1 MFGIK
6 KGALAVGLIGSLS
19 VGNSIDSLAASVPP
33 PMKRTIYMAA
43 IEPKGSANV
52 EKETFPKAPLPAGG
66 GYGLKA
72 PDKEGKWEVETYAW
86 LPGSITVYQGDEV
99 TLQVAGI
106 NGITV
111 YQGDEVTLQVAGI
124 NGAEHA
130 VSIEGYGLKYV
141 VKRGEITTV
150 SFKANKAGIFEIICH
165 THRPS
170 MTGQLIV
177 LVRPQK

>member
-1 MFGIK
+1 MFRIRG
-6 KGALAVGLIGSLS
+6 GALVAIFMG
-19 VGNSIDSLAASVPP
+19 SLAAGNSTDRSAASAPP

-52 EKETFPKAPLPAGG
+52 EKEKFPEAPLPAGG

-72 PDKEGKWEVETYAW
+72 PDKDGKWEVAAYAW
-86 LPGSITVYQGDEV
+86 LPGSITVYE
-99 TLQVAGI
+99 
-106 NGITV
+106 
-111 YQGDEVTLQVAGI
+111 GDEVTLQVAGI

-130 VSIEGYGLKYV
+130 VTIEGYALKYA

-150 SFKANKAGIFEIICH
+150 SFKADKPGIFEIICH
-165 THRPS
+165 NHRPS

-177 LVRPQK
+177 LPRSE

>member
-6 KGALAVGLIGSLS
+6 QGVLAASLMASLAVG
-19 VGNSIDSLAASVPP
+19 NAADSSAASVPP
-33 PMKRTIYMAA
+33 PVKRTIYMAA

-52 EKETFPKAPLPAGG
+52 EKETFPKVPLPAGG

-99 TLQVAGI
+99 SLQV
-106 NGITV
+106 V
-111 YQGDEVTLQVAGI
+111 GI

-130 VSIEGYGLKYV
+130 VSIEGYALKYA

-177 LVRPQK
+177 LPRSK

>member
-1 MFGIK
+1 MFSIK
-6 KGALAVGLIGSLS
+6 KSALAAGLMAGLS
-19 VGNSIDSLAASVPP
+19 AGNAINSLAAPLPP
-33 PMKRTIYMAA
+33 PMKRTVYMAA
-43 IEPKGSANV
+43 IEPKGSTTV
-52 EKETFPKAPLPAGG
+52 EKEPFPKAALPAGG

-99 TLQVAGI
+99 TLH
-106 NGITV
+106 
-111 YQGDEVTLQVAGI
+111 VAGI

-130 VSIEGYGLKYV
+130 VTIEGYGLKYV

-150 SFKANKAGIFEIICH
+150 SFKADKAGIFEIVCH
-165 THRPS
+165 NHRPS

-177 LVRPQK
+177 LPRSRK

>member
-1 MFGIK
+1 MFCIK
-6 KGALAVGLIGSLS
+6 KGALVVSLMASLS
-19 VGNSIDSLAASVPP
+19 VCTSMESSAASVPP

-43 IEPKGSANV
+43 IEAKGSTTV
-52 EKETFPKAPLPAGG
+52 EKEPFPQAALPAGG

-99 TLQVAGI
+99 TLH
-106 NGITV
+106 
-111 YQGDEVTLQVAGI
+111 VAGI

-130 VSIEGYGLKYV
+130 VSIEGYDLKYV

-150 SFKANKAGIFEIICH
+150 SFKAHKAGIFEIICH
-165 THRPS
+165 NHRPS

-177 LVRPQK
+177 LPRSRK

>member
-1 MFGIK
+1 MFTIK
-6 KGALAVGLIGSLS
+6 KGALAVGLMGSLS
-19 VGNSIDSLAASVPP
+19 VGNSIDSLAASVSP

-106 NGITV
+106 NG
-111 YQGDEVTLQVAGI
+111 
-124 NGAEHA
+124 AEHA

-150 SFKANKAGIFEIICH
+150 SFKATKAGIFEIICH

-177 LVRPQK
+177 LARPQK

>member
-1 MFGIK
+1 MFSIK
-6 KGALAVGLIGSLS
+6 KGALAVSLIASLS
-19 VGNSIDSLAASVPP
+19 VGNSIDSLAASVPS

-43 IEPKGSANV
+43 IEPKGSASV
-52 EKETFPKAPLPAGG
+52 EKEAFPKAPLPAGG

-86 LPGSITVYQGDEV
+86 IPGSITVYQGDDV
-99 TLQVAGI
+99 TLQVVG
-106 NGITV
+106 V
-111 YQGDEVTLQVAGI
+111 

-130 VSIEGYGLKYV
+130 VTIEGYAIKYV

-150 SFKANKAGIFEIICH
+150 SFRAKKAGIFDIICH
-165 THRPS
+165 THRPA

-177 LVRPQK
+177 LPRPQK